1 MPVIV
6 TVEVPVVALPLAVS
20 VKVLV
25 PVVGFGLNAAVT
37 PSGRPDAA
45 SVTLPLNPFCGVTV
59 IVLAPVPPCTMV
71 SDVGDAD
78 IV

>member
-1 MPVIV
+1 MIV
-6 TVEVPVVALPLAVS
+6 TVNVPVVAVPLAVR

-25 PVVGFGLNAAVT
+25 LVVGFVPNTAVT
-37 PSGRPDAA
+37 PAGKPDAA
-45 SVTLPLNPFCGVTV
+45 SVTLPVNPLCRVTV

-71 SDVGDAD
+71 SAVGEAD